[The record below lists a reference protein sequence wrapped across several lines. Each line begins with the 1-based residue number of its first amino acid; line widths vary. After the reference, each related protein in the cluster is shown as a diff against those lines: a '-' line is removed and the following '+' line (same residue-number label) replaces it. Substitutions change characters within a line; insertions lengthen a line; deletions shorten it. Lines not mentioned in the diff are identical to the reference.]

1 MNPNDE
7 IRQKILQYFYD
18 RNLNATSKYGKKG
31 SSVKISDC
39 KKELKQSHNLSQSQV
54 VSNLTY
60 LIDQGWVKTF
70 NVEKTINVKGGTIP
84 SVVTWYE
91 ITADGIDK
99 IEGESEFQSMPKYN
113 DINISATGSNVI
125 TLGDGNIVNVKHQ
138 ELHSK
143 LDALKDAI
151 STENKLT
158 ESKKLDLSV
167 DIESIKDQLA
177 KENPNKTII
186 QHLWNGIE
194 KTVTTG
200 TLVEL
205 IAKISPLIANLL

>member
-1 MNPNDE
+1 MNPNDV

-31 SSVKISDC
+31 SSLKISDC
-39 KKELKQSHNLSQSQV
+39 KKELKQLHDLTQSQV

-70 NVEKTINVKGGTIP
+70 DVEKTINVRGGTIP

-91 ITADGIDK
+91 ITAAGIDK
-99 IEGESEFQSMPKYN
+99 IEGESEFQTMPKYN
-113 DINISATGSNVI
+113 GININATGSNVI
-125 TLGDGNIVNVKHQ
+125 TLGDGNIVNVKYQ
-138 ELHSK
+138 ELHSRLDELKGAISADNSINDSQK
-143 LDALKDAI
+143 LDI
-151 STENKLT
+151 
-158 ESKKLDLSV
+158 SV

-177 KENPNKTII
+177 KEKPNKTII

-194 KTVTTG
+194 KAVSIG
-200 TLVEL
+200 SFAEL
-205 IAKISPLIANLL
+205 IAKIAPLIASLL